1 MTNNVLDI
9 NKNNSTDSN
18 NNNQHQE
25 MNKNNLHHNNDSLK
39 NNNNNNNSN
48 KIQKTINNDKNNN
61 NHEENNYEN
70 QYQSIRKDNQNIDQD
85 LLSIKLKVKHLAIKG
100 VELAKQNE
108 FNKAI
113 EKFTEAIKNDSTDH
127 RLYGNRS
134 YCFDKINNFEEC
146 VFFFSFFNNLLD
158 F

>member
-1 MTNNVLDI
+1 
-9 NKNNSTDSN
+9 
-18 NNNQHQE
+18 
-25 MNKNNLHHNNDSLK
+25 MNKNNLHQNNGNDSFK
-39 NNNNNNNSN
+39 NTTWNNNRL
-48 KIQKTINNDKNNN
+48 QKSINNDKNNN
-61 NHEENNYEN
+61 NQEENNYEN

-85 LLSIKLKVKHLAIKG
+85 LLSIKLKVKQLAIKG

-134 YCFDKINNFEEC
+134 YCFDKINSFEEY
-146 VFFFSFFNNLLD
+146 VLYHHIYSELIHLFFFSINF
-158 F
+158 